1 MERLHLIPHLRRSSH
16 RKRRRD
22 ATRPSGQE
30 GRDGRL
36 KTALGRAFM
45 GHLSTGRGGGEV
57 VLSGVVSQ
65 REKRFL
71 ETGISENGNPGS
83 AETLKL

>member
-1 MERLHLIPHLRRSSH
+1 MERFHLIPHLRRSSH
-16 RKRRRD
+16 MERRRD
-22 ATRPSGQE
+22 ATRPRGK
-30 GRDGRL
+30 RDGVGASFL
-36 KTALGRAFM
+36 

-71 ETGISENGNPGS
+71 QTGISENGNPGS